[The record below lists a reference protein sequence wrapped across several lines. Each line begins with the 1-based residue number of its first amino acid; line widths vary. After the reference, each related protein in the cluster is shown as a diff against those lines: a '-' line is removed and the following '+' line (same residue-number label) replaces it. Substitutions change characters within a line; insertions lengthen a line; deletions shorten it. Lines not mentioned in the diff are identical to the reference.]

1 MSAMDIDGLF
11 TKILEWARGDP
22 NVIALILT
30 GSRSRMELVDEFSD
44 LDIEVVAQNIEALT
58 RDTLWLERFGPV
70 MVRLNLS
77 TPDGSATRLV
87 FYKGGHKVDFTL
99 CDQRRVDRMKDGLDV
114 LYDRGFSVLLDKT
127 GVTEGLPPPSFSLAH
142 ATPPTQEQFHHVVN
156 EFLFEAA
163 HIPRYLLRQELWVA
177 KTRDWTMKQD
187 LLKMLEW
194 KAATSAEGYPGP
206 LYIGTY
212 MRSWVD
218 QRTWQDLASVFGPFD
233 RNGSWNALLRTI
245 ELFRRIA
252 KQVAEQASLGYPD
265 ETDSTVTEYITSF
278 ANRFESY

>member
-1 MSAMDIDGLF
+1 MDIDGL
-11 TKILEWARGDP
+11 LARSLDWGRGDP

-30 GSRSRMELVDEFSD
+30 GSRSRMDLVDEFSD
-44 LDIEVVAQNIEALT
+44 LDIEIVAQDVEALT
-58 RDTLWLERFGPV
+58 RDDPWLERFGPV

-87 FYKGGHKVDFTL
+87 FYEGGHKVDFTL
-99 CDQRRVDRMKDGLDV
+99 CDERRLARMKDGLDV
-114 LYDRGFSVLLDKT
+114 LDRGFSVLLDKT
-127 GVTEGLPPPSFSLAH
+127 GVTDGLPPPSFSVAH
-142 ATPPTQEQFHHVVN
+142 ATPPSQEQFNHIVN
-156 EFLFEAA
+156 EFWFEAA

-194 KAATSAEGYPGP
+194 NAAGSAGGYAGP

-212 MRSWVD
+212 MKSWVD
-218 QRTWQDLASVFGPFD
+218 QRTWRELAGVFGPFD
-233 RNGSWNALLRTI
+233 RNGSWNALLRMM

-252 KQVAEQASLGYPD
+252 NQVAEQGNFDYPD
-265 ETDSTVTEYITSF
+265 ETDRMVTEYVVSF
-278 ANRFESY
+278 AGRFESTS